1 MAEVSIPQD
10 VPSPLPAGT
19 VTFLLSDIEGSTS
32 SWEAEPEAMA
42 RAVPLHY
49 AILADAIARH
59 GGVRPVEQGE
69 GDSIVAAFA
78 RASDAVAAALDA
90 QRALHAQRWPGELDL
105 KVRVALHTAEAQLRD
120 GANYFGVELSRGARL
135 RTLAH
140 GGQTLVSQRT
150 RDLVVDRLPEG
161 VGLVDLGAHRLR
173 DLGRPEHVYGLRRPG
188 CRSTH
193 GPLRSLD
200 AVPEQPAPPAH
211 ELRRARARARASC
224 ARRSRTHGC

>member
-1 MAEVSIPQD
+1 MDFPPLRAIRFVEVRLTIGLMAAPRPMAVPKRSLRRLRYERSRSKHQPTGLFRRSIAADGRSVAEGMAEVSNAPD
-10 VPSPLPAGT
+10 VQSPLPAGT

-49 AILADAIARH
+49 TMLADAVASH

-105 KVRVALHTAEAQLRD
+105 KVRLALHTADAQLRD
-120 GANYFGVELSRGARL
+120 GGNYAGAELVEPRACGRSRMA
-135 RTLAH
+135 
-140 GGQTLVSQRT
+140 
-150 RDLVVDRLPEG
+150 
-161 VGLVDLGAHRLR
+161 
-173 DLGRPEHVYGLRRPG
+173 
-188 CRSTH
+188 
-193 GPLRSLD
+193 
-200 AVPEQPAPPAH
+200 
-211 ELRRARARARASC
+211 
-224 ARRSRTHGC
+224 ARRWCHRPRAT